1 MDTFLTAYGVVAI
14 ALAAYATRMLVIR
27 QRLRRHVLIAR
38 SARRGLD
45 VDGRVG
51 HEDSFQP
58 ASVSSRGATGVLT
71 EPETTIVA
79 ATTQPCGRHSWDG
92 S

>member
-27 QRLRRHVLIAR
+27 QRLRRQVLIAG

-45 VDGRVG
+45 AVGRVG
-51 HEDSFQP
+51 HGDSAQP
-58 ASVSSRGATGVLT
+58 ATVSSQGATGALS
-71 EPETTIVA
+71 EPERTTVA
-79 ATTQPCGRHSWDG
+79 AITVPCGRHSWDC